1 MRKVNSMVVANLFIS
16 PNEMGGYLFFWE
28 SLVYITE
35 QVGFSD
41 GSIKEQYNF

>member
-1 MRKVNSMVVANLFIS
+1 MRKVNSMVVALFTS
-16 PNEMGGYLFFWE
+16 PNEIGGYLFFWE

-41 GSIKEQYNF
+41 GSIKEQ